1 MQVLQG
7 VAQRG
12 RMAEISRNGVTGPR
26 DGFNVLAVDD
36 DADVLDMLSHLLR
49 KENASV
55 FPASSV
61 AEALSIIDNEPL
73 DMAVIDIIMPGADGT
88 EICRHLR
95 QVSQNA
101 DAYVI
106 FLSARR
112 APEERVAG
120 LDLGADDYIAK
131 PFELSELAARIRA
144 GRRVIDAR
152 NELKARNRILA
163 ELAVTDELTRL
174 YNRRFFDQ
182 SLGVEFERGRRY
194 ERALTLLL
202 ADIDH
207 FKRINDSFGH
217 PAGDVVLANVA
228 QEIAGG
234 IRKSDTAARF
244 GGEEFAILLPEI
256 QGAPGLAVAEKIR
269 VRIAESTVEAE
280 GNQLNVTVSIG
291 VASFDGFNRT
301 SPADLLRAADR
312 AMYAAKN
319 GGRNRVVTDRM

>member
-1 MQVLQG
+1 MTE
-7 VAQRG
+7 AP
-12 RMAEISRNGVTGPR
+12 ENGGADVGG
-26 DGFNVLAVDD
+26 GFNVLAVDD
-36 DADVLDMLSHLLR
+36 DADVLDMLSRLLR
-49 KENASV
+49 KEKGNV
-55 FPASSV
+55 FAASSV
-61 AEALSIIDNEPL
+61 AEALSIIDKEPL
-73 DMAVIDIIMPGADGT
+73 DMAVIDIIMPGVDGT

-95 QVSQNA
+95 QVSQNG

-131 PFELSELAARIRA
+131 PFEPPELAARIRA
-144 GRRVIDAR
+144 GRRVIEAR

-182 SLGVEFERGRRY
+182 SLGVEFERARRY

-217 PAGDVVLANVA
+217 PAGDVVLRNVA
-228 QEIAGG
+228 EFLAGA

-256 QGAPGLAVAEKIR
+256 HGAGGLAVAEKIR
-269 VRIAESTVEAE
+269 TRIAESTIEVD

-301 SPADLLRAADR
+301 SPAELLRATDSAL
-312 AMYAAKN
+312 YAAKN
-319 GGRNRVVTDRM
+319 GGRNCVVNDRM

>member
-1 MQVLQG
+1 
-7 VAQRG
+7 
-12 RMAEISRNGVTGPR
+12 MAEPAEKGVKDVGG
-26 DGFNVLAVDD
+26 GFNVLAVDD
-36 DADVLDMLSHLLR
+36 DADVLDVLVRLLR
-49 KENASV
+49 KEKGNV
-55 FPASSV
+55 FSASSV
-61 AEALSIIDNEPL
+61 AEALSIIDKETL
-73 DMAVIDIIMPGADGT
+73 DMAVIDIIMPGVDGT

-95 QVSQNA
+95 RVSQNA

-106 FLSARR
+106 FVSARR

-131 PFELSELAARIRA
+131 PFEPPELAARIRA
-144 GRRVIDAR
+144 GRRVIETR

-182 SLGVEFERGRRY
+182 SLGVEFERARRY

-202 ADIDH
+202 ADIDY

-217 PAGDVVLANVA
+217 PAGDVVLSNVA
-228 QEIAGG
+228 QFIAGA
-234 IRKSDTAARF
+234 IRKSDTAASF
-244 GGEEFAILLPEI
+244 GGEEFAVLLPEI
-256 QGAPGLAVAEKIR
+256 QGAAGLAVAEKIR
-269 VRIAESTVEAE
+269 AGIAESTVEVD

-301 SPADLLRAADR
+301 SPAELLRATDSAL
-312 AMYAAKN
+312 YAAKN
-319 GGRNRVVTDRM
+319 GGRNRVVNDRM